1 MNEKIKELREKLS
14 EVDMDGMIV
23 SNPVNIRYLTG
34 IDADIEGVLLITKKE
49 NIYITDA
56 RYTERINTILTI
68 EDEII
73 PYDFKDLDS
82 IDYENMFMFCNNVGF
97 EENYVTYA
105 KYKEYKQ
112 VYKINNL
119 LETDGIIEMLRIIKA
134 PDEINYIQRA
144 CKITDECFE
153 HICKF
158 IKIGMTEKEIA
169 YEIERYFK
177 THGAEG
183 VSFDTIVA
191 SGKNSSMPHA
201 VPTDKKIEE
210 GDPITIDFGCKYN
223 GYCSDMTRTIFVKYV
238 PEGIKPI
245 YNLVLKNQKLALD
258 AIMENA
264 NSRILTMMVE
274 SDFKVNGFTLDHSLG
289 HGVGLDIHERPYI
302 GRKDYLLKENM
313 IVTDEPG
320 IYLPG
325 KFGVRIEDTV
335 LVKKDKAV
343 RLTESSKDYIVIN
356 NE

>member
-1 MNEKIKELREKLS
+1 
-14 EVDMDGMIV
+14 
-23 SNPVNIRYLTG
+23 
-34 IDADIEGVLLITKKE
+34 
-49 NIYITDA
+49 
-56 RYTERINTILTI
+56 
-68 EDEII
+68 
-73 PYDFKDLDS
+73 
-82 IDYENMFMFCNNVGF
+82 
-97 EENYVTYA
+97 
-105 KYKEYKQ
+105 
-112 VYKINNL
+112 
-119 LETDGIIEMLRIIKA
+119 MLRIIKA

>member
-1 MNEKIKELREKLS
+1 MLNNEREIKELREKLS

-23 SNPVNIRYLTG
+23 SNPVNIKYLTG

-56 RYTERINTILTI
+56 RYTERINSILTI

-73 PYDFKDLDS
+73 PYDFKDLDP
-82 IDYENMFMFCNNVGF
+82 IDYENIFMFCHNVGF

-238 PEGIKPI
+238 PEGIK
-245 YNLVLKNQKLALD
+245 
-258 AIMENA
+258 
-264 NSRILTMMVE
+264 T
-274 SDFKVNGFTLDHSLG
+274 
-289 HGVGLDIHERPYI
+289 YI
-302 GRKDYLLKENM
+302 
-313 IVTDEPG
+313 
-320 IYLPG
+320 
-325 KFGVRIEDTV
+325 
-335 LVKKDKAV
+335 
-343 RLTESSKDYIVIN
+343 
-356 NE
+356 

>member
-1 MNEKIKELREKLS
+1 MNEKIKELRKRLNEI
-14 EVDMDGMIV
+14 DMDGMIV
-23 SNPVNIRYLTG
+23 SNHINIRYLTG
-34 IDADIEGVLLITKKE
+34 IDSDIEGVLLITNKE

-56 RYTERINTILTI
+56 RYTERINRILTI
-68 EDEII
+68 DDEIN
-73 PYDFKDLDS
+73 PYDFKDLDP

-119 LETDGIIEMLRIIKA
+119 LETDGIIEAQRIIKE
-134 PDEINYIQRA
+134 PDEINCIQRA

-158 IKIGMTEKEIA
+158 IKVGMTEKEIA
-169 YEIERYFK
+169 FEIEKYFK
-177 THGAEG
+177 THGAED

-191 SGKNSSMPHA
+191 SGSNSSMPHA
-201 VPTDKKIEE
+201 VPTDRKIEE

-258 AIMENA
+258 AIRENA
-264 NSRILTMMVE
+264 NTRILTMMVE

-289 HGVGLDIHERPYI
+289 HGVGLDIHERPFV
-302 GRKDYLLKENM
+302 GKKDYLLKENM
-313 IVTDEPG
+313 IITDEPG

-335 LVKKDKAV
+335 LVKKDNAI
-343 RLTESSKDYIVIN
+343 RLTESNKDYIIIN

>member
-23 SNPVNIRYLTG
+23 SNPVNIKYLTG

-56 RYTERINTILTI
+56 RYTERINCILTI

-73 PYDFKDLDS
+73 PYDFKDLDP

-313 IVTDEPG
+313 VVTDEPG